1 MSRIYTEFYT
11 SNGVPIWVGKNAHAN
26 DIMTFHLAHPH
37 DIWFHKAD
45 TSGPHVVLHSEGAP
59 ITQTDL
65 NEAAHYAIPNGGQLQ
80 LKQIYAVHYADV
92 LSVEK
97 NKYHKAGQVIL
108 HQFKTLRIRV

>member
-26 DIMTFHLAHPH
+26 DIMTFHLAHPR

-45 TSGPHVVLHSEGAP
+45 TSGPHVILHSEGIP

-65 NEAAHYAIPNGGQLQ
+65 TEAAHYAIPNGGHQTC
-80 LKQIYAVHYADV
+80 AVHYADV

-108 HQFKTLRIRV
+108 TQFKTLCVRL